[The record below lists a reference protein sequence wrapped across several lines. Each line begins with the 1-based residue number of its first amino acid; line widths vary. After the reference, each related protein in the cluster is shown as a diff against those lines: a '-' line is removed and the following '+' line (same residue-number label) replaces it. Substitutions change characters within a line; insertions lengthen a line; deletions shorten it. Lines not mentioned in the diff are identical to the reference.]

1 MQVRGGQ
8 KWMKKRQSDLKSLE
22 EELDLMDDMLSSLV
36 SLLEEKGIIT
46 QVEWE
51 KKIKQRIEGKP
62 SRSFRDLE

>member
-1 MQVRGGQ
+1 
-8 KWMKKRQSDLKSLE
+8 MKKQQSDLKSLE

-46 QVEWE
+46 QEEWE

>member
-1 MQVRGGQ
+1 
-8 KWMKKRQSDLKSLE
+8 MKKRVDHKEIE
-22 EELDLMDDMLSSLV
+22 EEVDLLDDMLSSLV

-51 KKIKQRIEGKP
+51 RKIKQRIEGKP